1 MSETVANLFLYVESE
16 VIKGLGAVAHDLDG
30 NDHETVAILQSR
42 AGVDASRAAR
52 YPLPVACIKSWLGID
67 AEQGLSFEVYSYLER
82 TGKAIWL
89 FDGPL
94 QDLKAPERPLVCI
107 TPIVDGKPRID
118 LLKHLDPSTCPMTLS
133 EEFDGI
139 VRRTDWLAAYVTT
152 SGLNVHDLLH
162 DDFTEAIKLLYE
174 RKHYVSAMKLI
185 VSFIDT
191 VAFLD
196 LGDVTRNYE
205 TWLSK
210 HAALAAV
217 GVTPSELWESRN
229 SILHM
234 TNPLSRKVLSGKVL
248 PLCFY
253 IDPTSK
259 SVRIDRDSGTKMFS
273 FEALYEAIIEAVD
286 TWTKSYS
293 GNLSRQLE
301 FIQRYDS
308 VLSEGRIGKFSPKRV
323 DTGD

>member
-1 MSETVANLFLYVESE
+1 
-16 VIKGLGAVAHDLDG
+16 
-30 NDHETVAILQSR
+30 
-42 AGVDASRAAR
+42 
-52 YPLPVACIKSWLGID
+52 
-67 AEQGLSFEVYSYLER
+67 
-82 TGKAIWL
+82 
-89 FDGPL
+89 
-94 QDLKAPERPLVCI
+94 
-107 TPIVDGKPRID
+107 
-118 LLKHLDPSTCPMTLS
+118 MTLS

-217 GVTPSELWESRN
+217 GVTPSEFWEFRN

-248 PLCFY
+248 LLCFY